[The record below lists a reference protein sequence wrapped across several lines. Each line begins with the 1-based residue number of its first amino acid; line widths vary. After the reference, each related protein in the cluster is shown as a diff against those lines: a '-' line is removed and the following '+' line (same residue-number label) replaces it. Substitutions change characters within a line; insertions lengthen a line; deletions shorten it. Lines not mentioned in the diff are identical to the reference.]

1 MVLLDGAGTASG
13 PATPRLPR
21 PLDFAAL
28 KSSSSFSNSP
38 KALGV
43 GLLADVSPSS
53 HSSSPNLAV
62 TVTNIQF
69 TFDPTHCLPS
79 EDLDPDNRKLFAT
92 VRPNASTK
100 ARSTAATAPV
110 ILNPSTA
117 VVSWYQRWSF
127 PVEDPEDAALTIS
140 VAPHRRPRQALGQTV
155 IPLKGLQPGACVTAR
170 VPLCPSGGTL
180 CVYLQLIPTATPT
193 LPTVRFHQAATATPN
208 VATPIPATPPAL
220 APRAGLRRWAAALRA
235 LW

>member
-92 VRPNASTK
+92 VRPSASAK
-100 ARSTAATAPV
+100 GRSTAATAPV

-117 VVSWYQRWSF
+117 VVSWYQQWCF

-140 VAPHRRPRQALGQTV
+140 VARHRRPRQALGQTV
-155 IPLKGLQPGACVTAR
+155 LSLRNFQPCTAVTAR
-170 VPLCPSGGTL
+170 VPFPSGATL
-180 CVYLQLIPTATPT
+180 CVYFQLLPAAGAPSQAPSIP
-193 LPTVRFHQAATATPN
+193 L
-208 VATPIPATPPAL
+208 
-220 APRAGLRRWAAALRA
+220 PRASTASAASTAPSE
-235 LW
+235 